1 MQILLNGEKVVIQ
14 KLETSLAQLVEQ
26 FQLNPKTIVLEY
38 NAAILREADW
48 PYTQLKENDRVE
60 IIQFVGGG

>member
-14 KLETSLAQLVEQ
+14 KPGTSLAQLVEQ
-26 FQLNPKTIVLEY
+26 FQLNPKTLVLEY
-38 NAAILREADW
+38 NAAILGEADW
-48 PYTQLKENDRVE
+48 PYIQLKENDRIE